1 MAENSQRPNQDVRI
15 SDMRRHVDEVKNVM
29 AANVASIMERGER
42 LDSIERR
49 TDELQASN
57 SQRPNQDVR
66 ISDMRRQ
73 VDEVKNVMAANVASI
88 MERGERL
95 DSIERRTDEL
105 QASSANF
112 KMTAHRVQ
120 RKMCMMNA
128 KWTVISVLFGIVVA
142 AVVILL
148 ILHACGVFD
157 KK

>member
-1 MAENSQRPNQDVRI
+1 MVANPSKLLADLGLRLFSLDILMAENSQRPNQD
-15 SDMRRHVDEVKNVM
+15 
-29 AANVASIMERGER
+29 
-42 LDSIERR
+42 
-49 TDELQASN
+49 T
-57 SQRPNQDVR
+57 R

-112 KMTAHRVQ
+112 KLTAHRVQ
-120 RKMCMMNA
+120 RRMCMMNA

>member
-1 MAENSQRPNQDVRI
+1 MAENSQRPNQDARI
-15 SDMRRHVDEVKNVM
+15 
-29 AANVASIMERGER
+29 
-42 LDSIERR
+42 
-49 TDELQASN
+49 T
-57 SQRPNQDVR
+57 
-66 ISDMRRQ
+66 DMRRQ